1 MSEERIL
8 TLHPEG
14 KNGMNISVDKY
25 GQVKSAILAVLSDDP
40 MIYSD
45 FTAAVRQKLDGTF
58 EGSIPWYVE
67 TVKLD
72 LEARGIIT
80 HNRKNRM
87 IVAAS

>member
-1 MSEERIL
+1 MSEEKIL

-14 KNGMNISVDKY
+14 KNGMNINAAKY
-25 GQVKSAILAVLSDDP
+25 AQVREAIVGALGESGP

-45 FTAAVRQKLDGTF
+45 FTATMKQRLVGF

-72 LEARGIIT
+72 LEARGIVS
-80 HNRKNRM
+80 HDRKKRLIS
-87 IVAAS
+87 IV